1 MMGFVCSNCD
11 TVNLP
16 ESKFCSQCGNLLTQ
30 KDRPAADELL
40 KPLRPDVDKNTL
52 ARAVVGE
59 RKHVTVLFS
68 DMSGYT
74 ALTQRLDPEEVRDI
88 TARVFHEISTVVA
101 KYEGFIEK
109 FAGDAVMAVFG
120 AVRAH
125 EDDAIRSI
133 IAARE
138 IHERVDAFSLKYEK
152 HIGQILSMHSGI
164 NTGLVVT
171 GNVDFYKGTHGIA
184 GAPLNIASRLCS
196 LAKPGEILVG
206 AETYRQSLGYFN
218 FVSLDPV
225 KVKGVDSPVQIYEVI
240 SLIDQPKKIHR
251 FHGLRA
257 DLIGR
262 NPELELL
269 TEALSRVWSGKG
281 RLVSICGNAGTGK
294 SRLVEEFKI
303 ISKREKVHWREGQ
316 CYPYSRN
323 FTYIPLIDLL
333 NRTLGIGESDPPKL
347 VREKIES
354 ARQIGAKG
362 TLAQAYRNCGNFF
375 KDKGDIDKARD
386 CFTESVAYFRQCGSD
401 ALSKQVETKQSAL
414 AESPTNKPEKKSV

>member
-1 MMGFVCSNCD
+1 MKCPRCAHLNPTAVKFCNECGQMIGFVCSSCD

-16 ESKFCSQCGNLLTQ
+16 ESKFCSQCGNLLSQT
-30 KDRPAADELL
+30 DRPAADELL
-40 KPLRPDVDKNTL
+40 KPLRPDVDKRALTQ
-52 ARAVVGE
+52 AVVGE

-74 ALTQRLDPEEVRDI
+74 ALAQRLDPEEVRDI

-152 HIGQILSMHSGI
+152 QIGQILSMHSGI

-206 AETYRQSLGYFN
+206 AETYRHSLGYFN

-225 KVKGVDSPVQIYEVI
+225 KVKGAEFAGKPARFFQGVVMVGQGQVEEGLHVLEKSCQQWQQNGSRLRFAACGSMLAAVYSDLTRKARAGRQK
-240 SLIDQPKKIHR
+240 SLA
-251 FHGLRA
+251 LRA
-257 DLIGR
+257 DTR
-262 NPELELL
+262 
-269 TEALSRVWSGKG
+269 AVVYFQSS
-281 RLVSICGNAGTGK
+281 
-294 SRLVEEFKI
+294 
-303 ISKREKVHWREGQ
+303 
-316 CYPYSRN
+316 
-323 FTYIPLIDLL
+323 
-333 NRTLGIGESDPPKL
+333 
-347 VREKIES
+347 IES

-362 TLAQAYRNCGNFF
+362 TLAQAYRNWGNFF

-386 CFTESVAYFRQCGSD
+386 CFSESVAYFRQCGSD
-401 ALSKQVETKQSAL
+401 ALSKQVETEQSAL
-414 AESPTNKPEKKSV
+414 AESPTNKPGINGA